1 MFESKELDLS
11 NEQIAVVLIF
21 QVYFR
26 LFRFLWQQT

>member
-1 MFESKELDLS
+1 MFESKELDLN
-11 NEQIAVVLIF
+11 NEQIAVVLIL